1 MKVPHMPNLTR
12 SRLQRYGFAV
22 LAVAI
27 SLLLKLLLN
36 PLLEVE
42 SPFLLFFA
50 TVMLSAW
57 YGGMKPGIV
66 AAVLSALGSDY
77 FFLSPTYSFLKG
89 SLGQNVRLGLFVL
102 EGLSISWLI
111 AQLHAAKQ
119 TGEVNQRRLQE
130 SETRVRQ
137 VVDSKREA
145 LQKLTFHVENTPL
158 AVVEWDCDYRVSR
171 WSPQAEAIFGW
182 KPEEV
187 LGKQPNDWEFVYPE
201 DLEEVKAV
209 IERLVDG
216 CEQRNMV
223 RNRNYTKDGSIVYCE
238 WYSSALLDES
248 GNFESVLCLVL
259 DVTERQQLAEAL
271 QQKAIEQEALL
282 NSIPALVYYKDRH
295 SNYITVNQTFA
306 EITNTLITEIP
317 GKTDFDLFPPNEA
330 VAFRQDDQA
339 VIASGQPKLN
349 IEEPVTGADG
359 NTLWTATYKTP
370 YRDRRGEITG
380 LVGIT
385 IDITDRKRAEEQI
398 RVHAARLQVLA
409 EASRR
414 FSEAILDF
422 QALLDEV
429 SQRIAQLLGDAC
441 VIRLL
446 SEDGQWLELVAV
458 YHPNP
463 EAIALIREILS
474 ASPQRINEGL
484 TSSVMQTGQPLL
496 IPVVSQEEL
505 HASAKQEY
513 LPYLDRFG
521 VNSILIVP
529 LRVRGRVI
537 GVLHLSRDRPGRPYT
552 VDDLVFLQDLADRA
566 ALAIDN
572 ARLYSQAL
580 EANRLKDDFLA
591 IVSHELRTPINA
603 VLGWA
608 TLLRTR
614 KFNEGK
620 KAQALEIIER
630 NAKLQTQLIEDLLDI
645 SRLIQGKLRLNLRPL
660 HIIPVLEA
668 TIKAVLPTAES
679 KAIQIVSVFD
689 PTVGQVCA
697 DSNRLQQVISN
708 LLSNAIK
715 FTPVGGRVK
724 VRLSVVSDRQQKTDN
739 GQWTTQNHA
748 QIEVSD
754 TGKGISPDFLPYVFD
769 RFRQAESAITRS
781 NSGLGLGLAIVH
793 QLVELHGGT
802 VYADSPGIG
811 QGATFTVKLPLWES
825 VTREEILGQ
834 SILA

>member
-27 SLLLKLLLN
+27 ALLLKLLLN

-119 TGEVNQRRLQE
+119 TGELNQRRLQE
-130 SETRVRQ
+130 SETQVRQ
-137 VVDSKREA
+137 LVDSKREA

-158 AVVEWDCDYRVSR
+158 AVVEWDRDYRVSR

-223 RNRNYTKDGSIVYCE
+223 RNRNYTKDGSIVHCE

-306 EITNTLITEIP
+306 EITNIPIAEIP
-317 GKTDFDLFPPNEA
+317 GKTDFDLFPHDEA

-409 EASRR
+409 EAARR

-422 QALLDEV
+422 QAVLDEV
-429 SQRIAQLLGDAC
+429 IQRIAQLLGDAC

-446 SEDGQWLELVAV
+446 SEDEQWLELVAV

-463 EAIALIREILS
+463 EAIALLREILS
-474 ASPQRINEGL
+474 ASPQRIDEGL
-484 TSSVMQTGQPLL
+484 TSRVMQTGQPLL

-513 LPYLDRFG
+513 LRYLDSFD

-537 GVLHLSRDRPGRPYT
+537 GVLHLSRDRPGCPYA
-552 VDDLVFLQDLADRA
+552 VDDLVFLQDLAERA

-660 HIIPVLEA
+660 DIIPVLEA

-715 FTPVGGRVK
+715 FTPVGGRVE

-739 GQWTTQNHA
+739 GQWTTQNYA

-781 NSGLGLGLAIVH
+781 NSGMGLGLAIVH
-793 QLVELHGGT
+793 QLVELHDGT